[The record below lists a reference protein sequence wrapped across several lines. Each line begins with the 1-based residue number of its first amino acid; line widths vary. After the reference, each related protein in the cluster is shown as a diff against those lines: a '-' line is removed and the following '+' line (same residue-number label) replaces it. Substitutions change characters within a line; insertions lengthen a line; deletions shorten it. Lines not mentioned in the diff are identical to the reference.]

1 MDKKIIKFE
10 DIEIEEYE
18 IHQYRCP
25 TFIKN
30 MDVNEI
36 ELSNKFPFHK
46 QDFKYFIGYK
56 DNKEIRPL
64 YIVSRKEII

>member
-10 DIEIEEYE
+10 DIETEEYE

-25 TFIKN
+25 TLIKD

-64 YIVSRKEII
+64 YIVSRKENI

>member
-10 DIEIEEYE
+10 DIETEEYE

-25 TFIKN
+25 TLIKD

-36 ELSNKFPFHK
+36 ELSNKFLFHK
-46 QDFKYFIGYK
+46 KDFKYFIGYK

-64 YIVSRKEII
+64 YIVSRKEYI

>member
-1 MDKKIIKFE
+1 
-10 DIEIEEYE
+10 
-18 IHQYRCP
+18 
-25 TFIKN
+25 

-56 DNKEIRPL
+56 DNKETRTL
-64 YIVSRKEII
+64 YIVSRKEHV

>member
-1 MDKKIIKFE
+1 MDKKIIKLE
-10 DIEIEEYE
+10 DIETEEYE

-25 TFIKN
+25 TLIKD

-64 YIVSRKEII
+64 YIVSRKEYI

>member
-10 DIEIEEYE
+10 DIETEEYE

-25 TFIKN
+25 TLIKD

-36 ELSNKFPFHK
+36 ELSNKFSFHK
-46 QDFKYFIGYK
+46 KDFKYFIGYK

-64 YIVSRKEII
+64 YIVSRKEYI